1 MKRNFGKGCIVAVC
15 LGLALA
21 FSGCTKK
28 EEAPEVPAQETP
40 ADATAPADDATAPA
54 DDATAPAEGE
64 APADATAP
72 AADATAP
79 ADAAAPAET
88 APATPAQ

>member
-1 MKRNFGKGCIVAVC
+1 MKRKFGKGCIVAVC

-28 EEAPEVPAQETP
+28 EEAPEAPAQET
-40 ADATAPADDATAPA
+40 
-54 DDATAPAEGE
+54 PAEGE

-72 AADATAP
+72 ADEATPAEGEAP
-79 ADAAAPAET
+79 AADAAAPADA

>member
-1 MKRNFGKGCIVAVC
+1 LFFLLLNKD
-15 LGLALA
+15 
-21 FSGCTKK
+21 

-54 DDATAPAEGE
+54 DDVAPAEGE

>member
-54 DDATAPAEGE
+54 EGE

>member
-1 MKRNFGKGCIVAVC
+1 MKRKFGKGCIVAVC

-28 EEAPEVPAQETP
+28 EEAPEAPAQETPAEGEAP
-40 ADATAPADDATAPA
+40 ADATAPADEAT
-54 DDATAPAEGE
+54 PAEGE

-72 AADATAP
+72 AADAAAP
-79 ADAAAPAET
+79 ADA

>member
-54 DDATAPAEGE
+54 DEATPAEGE
-64 APADATAP
+64 TPATDAAAPADVAAPADAT
-72 AADATAP
+72 
-79 ADAAAPAET
+79 
-88 APATPAQ
+88 PATPAQ

>member
-1 MKRNFGKGCIVAVC
+1 MKRKFGKGCIVAVC

-28 EEAPEVPAQETP
+28 EEAPEAPAQETP
-40 ADATAPADDATAPA
+40 AEGEAPA
-54 DDATAPAEGE
+54 DATAPAEGE

-79 ADAAAPAET
+79 AADAAAPADA